1 MLEMMRLPLCWFNQR
16 HKFVGRHLTAKV
28 CRLWSAICVMQ
39 RYQFILT
46 HVHLVSTTLWKHI
59 GLTVSVLANDTISRY
74 IDEKAI
80 RLKERLL
87 SPVECVDGR
96 EKCIPEISHFQV
108 INLQW
113 TGRKRGTNPCCEGY
127 LWSRVSP
134 LRDHYLLLYHEE
146 QTSDQKNHSFFR
158 KRKSCQTVLEFNV
171 FLAP

>member
-1 MLEMMRLPLCWFNQR
+1 MLEMMCLPLCWLNQR

-46 HVHLVSTTLWKHI
+46 HVHLMSTTLWKHI
-59 GLTVSVLANDTISRY
+59 GLTVSVLANGTISRY

-80 RLKERLL
+80 RLKEQLL
-87 SPVECVDGR
+87 SHAECVDGQ

-113 TGRKRGTNPCCEGY
+113 TGRKRGTNPCEGY
-127 LWSRVSP
+127 LWSRVSIERSP
-134 LRDHYLLLYHEE
+134 LAPLPRRTNVRQRE
-146 QTSDQKNHSFFR
+146 SFFLPQ
-158 KRKSCQTVLEFNV
+158 RKSCQTALE
-171 FLAP
+171 L